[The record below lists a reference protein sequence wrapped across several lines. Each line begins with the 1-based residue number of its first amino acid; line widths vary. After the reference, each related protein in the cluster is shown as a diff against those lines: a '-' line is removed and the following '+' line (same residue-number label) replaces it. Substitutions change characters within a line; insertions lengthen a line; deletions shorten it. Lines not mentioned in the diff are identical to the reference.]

1 MDALDF
7 GHFER
12 AAGIPDQQR
21 AGHLEGGHGLIS
33 ALDDGSCAPR
43 DDLAALQQA
52 LDIRM
57 IFPLLER
64 LEGLEARILVIQS
77 DDEADIHA
85 VLVQMIKKAA
95 SVNAAVERPAR
106 AVLDEPRLHAP

>member
-21 AGHLEGGHGLIS
+21 AGHLQVGHGLIS
-33 ALDDGSCAPR
+33 ALDDGSCTPR
-43 DDLAALQQA
+43 DDLAALQQGF
-52 LDIRM
+52 DIRM

-77 DDEADIHA
+77 DDEADVHA
-85 VLVQMIKKAA
+85 ILAQMIKKAA
-95 SVNAAVERPAR
+95 AINAAVERPAC
-106 AVLDEPRLHAP
+106 AVLNESRP